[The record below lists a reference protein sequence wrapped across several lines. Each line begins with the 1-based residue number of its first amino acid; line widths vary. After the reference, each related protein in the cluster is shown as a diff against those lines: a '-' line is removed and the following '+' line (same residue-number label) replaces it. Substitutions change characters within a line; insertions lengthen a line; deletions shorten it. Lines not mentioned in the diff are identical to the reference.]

1 MPFRSAVAATLAFA
15 AVLHAQE
22 APAKPNPET
31 QLQQLSQEKQRL
43 QKEIEF
49 ARKRVQSASSAL
61 QNKLRRGG
69 ANFRSIDAGR
79 SRSSRVLDTTK
90 KIVRKFARIGSPEEM
105 RIGGPEAMIVVDR
118 RAIQQQSY
126 DALFEFL
133 VSTSPN
139 GDRNILAQ
147 RAIYDLMRLEGTAAA
162 FLENP
167 GKVQLGEA
175 LGKLQSGE
183 LSFAAA
189 AKQYAPAKGASPD
202 GKLKVLRNSV
212 HGPLFEYMAFNTE
225 VGAVS
230 KPFLTPEGYAVLKA
244 TARGV
249 DEQTSREMVE
259 CEAVLFRYSGDEK
272 ELLDALYHVTSG
284 QAEVLVRDEEV
295 MKLLPALYQPAK
307 PKPNPPAAATS
318 KADQMQLIKLQAA
331 LKQLID
337 KGEADT
343 PPAKALIKRIQE
355 LKASAPQPEQQDA
368 EVLPTGLDA
377 EAGADQGPT
386 RPQVP
391 AVPAVPPR
399 KPGPG
404 GGTGAGGKP
413 VNKAKKAGGAGKGN

>member
-1 MPFRSAVAATLAFA
+1 
-15 AVLHAQE
+15 
-22 APAKPNPET
+22 
-31 QLQQLSQEKQRL
+31 
-43 QKEIEF
+43 
-49 ARKRVQSASSAL
+49 
-61 QNKLRRGG
+61 
-69 ANFRSIDAGR
+69 
-79 SRSSRVLDTTK
+79 
-90 KIVRKFARIGSPEEM
+90 
-105 RIGGPEAMIVVDR
+105 
-118 RAIQQQSY
+118 
-126 DALFEFL
+126 
-133 VSTSPN
+133 
-139 GDRNILAQ
+139 
-147 RAIYDLMRLEGTAAA
+147 
-162 FLENP
+162 
-167 GKVQLGEA
+167 VQLGEA

-189 AKQYAPAKGASPD
+189 AKQYAPAKGATAD

-259 CEAVLFRYSGDEK
+259 CEAVLFRYSRDEK

-318 KADQMQLIKLQAA
+318 QADKMQLMKLQAA

-343 PPAKALIKRIQE
+343 PPAKALIKRINE
-355 LKASAPQPEQQDA
+355 LKASAPQPGQQDA
-368 EVLPTGLDA
+368 EVRPTGLDA
-377 EAGADQGPT
+377 EAAGEQVPA

-391 AVPAVPPR
+391 AVPAVQPR
-399 KPGPG
+399 KPGAG
-404 GGTGAGGKP
+404 GGAGGKP
-413 VNKAKKAGGAGKGN
+413 VKKAKKAGGAGKGN